1 MSKALLIAWMAV
13 TAAILGWHNLSPA
26 ERGGFQ
32 TRWPDM
38 PPSINLE
45 TYTAARK
52 AAARSS
58 YCMWTGPDTA
68 CRVS

>member
-1 MSKALLIAWMAV
+1 M
-13 TAAILGWHNLSPA
+13 TP
-26 ERGGFQ
+26 GFNA
-32 TRWPDM
+32 RFVAM

-45 TYTAARK
+45 TYRAARK
-52 AAARSS
+52 AAARPS